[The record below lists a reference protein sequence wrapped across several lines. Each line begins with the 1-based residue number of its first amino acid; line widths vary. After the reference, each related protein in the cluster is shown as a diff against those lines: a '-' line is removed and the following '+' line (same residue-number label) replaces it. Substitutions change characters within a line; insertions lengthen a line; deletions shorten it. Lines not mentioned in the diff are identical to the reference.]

1 VAATSIGCLAAP
13 PSSTGE
19 PDPDG
24 GADGGS
30 GAGLTMNGV
39 GARDGLTLD
48 GRDELVLVGVRDD
61 LTPVAVILE
70 GGDGGL
76 TAITGRVA
84 DLPFLPIAGT
94 VVRWTDDYGVF
105 VALGSEGNLMAI
117 DIDGKVTR
125 IELAGDAAGLPF
137 EHVAEIG
144 AASRHLLLTAGRQ
157 MFATE
162 ALEDTTLGAAVDSTL
177 LGQSAS
183 DIAFIAGYDGNPNAI
198 GEVEDGGQ
206 LSVFLFDSGS
216 TAIGEDLVADA
227 ITPPLGEARWT
238 VWDSFWMHLVAL
250 APSPGQILWHRTPLD
265 TGVPALT
272 TIDLAGPA
280 LRDVEITSVDGD
292 GLDVIFLV
300 ERGEALGVQIYLDPI
315 AGDSALFMNPIE
327 VPVPL
332 AAAEAGPWLQ
342 AMDAVDDG
350 GVPGINEIVVHDRNG
365 RAVCVDYD
373 EGAVGLCGEVDL
385 AAFLD

>member
-1 VAATSIGCLAAP
+1 MAATSIGCLAAP
-13 PSSTGE
+13 PSSTAA
-19 PDPDG
+19 PD
-24 GADGGS
+24 ADGGV
-30 GAGLTMNGV
+30 GAGLIMNGV
-39 GARDGLTLD
+39 GGRDGITLD
-48 GRDELVLVGVRDD
+48 SRDELVLAGVRDAGGNP
-61 LTPVAVILE
+61 TPIAVILE

-76 TAITGRVA
+76 AAITGRVA

-94 VVRWTDDYGVF
+94 VVRWTDEYGVF
-105 VALGSEGNLMAI
+105 VALGPAGDLIAI
-117 DIDGKVTR
+117 DIAGRVTP
-125 IELAGDAAGLPF
+125 IEVVGDAAGLPF

-144 AASRHLLLTAGRQ
+144 AASRHLLLTAGAR

-162 ALEDTTLGAAVDSTL
+162 ALDDTIPGAALDSTL
-177 LGQSAS
+177 VGQSAS
-183 DIAFIAGYDGNPNAI
+183 DIVFVAGYDGNPNAI

-206 LSVFLFDSGS
+206 LSVFLFDSAS
-216 TAIGEDLVADA
+216 TTIGEDLVADA

-250 APSPGQILWHRTPLD
+250 GPSPGQVFWHRTPLD

-272 TIDLAGPA
+272 AIDLDEPA
-280 LRDVEITSVDGD
+280 LRDVDVTSVDGD

-300 ERGEALGVQIYLDPI
+300 ERGEEVAVQIYLDPI
-315 AGDSALFMNPIE
+315 AGESAVFTNPIE

-332 AAAEAGPWLQ
+332 AAAEPGPWLH

-350 GVPGINEIVVHDRNG
+350 GVPGINEIIVHDRDG